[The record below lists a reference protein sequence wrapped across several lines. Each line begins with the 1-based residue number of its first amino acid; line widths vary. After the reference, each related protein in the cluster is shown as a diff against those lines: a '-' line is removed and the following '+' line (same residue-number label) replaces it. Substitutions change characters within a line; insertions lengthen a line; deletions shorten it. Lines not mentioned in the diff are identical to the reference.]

1 MLLGQVHAFR
11 RRRSAGLSQPGDYEL
26 LLARL
31 TVFDEWAR
39 SVSDFTEDNLDLIG
53 VCRSSYSMPFE
64 PKAWRGHFSDRYLRV
79 G

>member
-11 RRRSAGLSQPGDYEL
+11 RRRSAGLSQPGDFEL

-39 SVSDFTEDNLDLIG
+39 SVSDFTEDNLELIG
-53 VCRSSYSMPFE
+53 VYSYSLQ
-64 PKAWRGHFSDRYLRV
+64 ARGANNSRIATR